1 MSATTPFPGE
11 GEGKIWFKV
20 SKKYLKTEAC
30 KRKFIT
36 LNFVRLLMTF
46 SGRTFKI
53 E

>member
-1 MSATTPFPGE
+1 MSATTPFPEE

-30 KRKFIT
+30 KRKFII
-36 LNFVRLLMTF
+36 LDFVRSFMTF

-53 E
+53 K